1 MSGIAKNLVVGFHAF
16 NGFCNIPQS
25 SVASANDVAICHA
38 VAITNYGCIVLC
50 HHLEKSEI

>member
-1 MSGIAKNLVVGFHAF
+1 MVNGIAKNLVVGFHAF

-38 VAITNYGCIVLC
+38 VAITN
-50 HHLEKSEI
+50 